1 MICYNQSIISLC
13 LYTYERSNNT
23 MATKK
28 RKKQF
33 EVDNK
38 KKIIKANVEKLT
50 PAELQAVN
58 NYLGIGYTLD
68 IGTIKQ
74 KSKGIYTKEN
84 INKFLKDKGYK
95 FDIKAYSEELNEEGK
110 KKGFIHAQRQFRK
123 QYQDEFLEY
132 LGK

>member
-1 MICYNQSIISLC
+1 
-13 LYTYERSNNT
+13 
-23 MATKK
+23 MAKSK

-38 KKIIKANVEKLT
+38 KKTITANVEKLS

-58 NYLGIGYTLD
+58 NYLAIGYTLD
-68 IGTIKQ
+68 IGTIKP

-95 FDIKAYSEELNEEGK
+95 FDIKALSEELNEEGK

-123 QYQDEFLEY
+123 LYQDEFLAY